1 MTKYLVTGATGNLG
15 SASVENLLKTVSAS
29 DIAVLARD
37 LEKAKRFSD
46 RGVKVFK
53 GDYFHLQSMIDA
65 FTGID
70 ELLLI
75 GAVSRSNRAPQHAN
89 MVKAIEAAKV
99 GHVVYISLQRREH
112 PKLKL
117 FEVTDV
123 ENGTERDIK
132 ASGIAY
138 TIARNTLYS
147 EAFTAFFG
155 SDDLT
160 TSGVHAFGPEGKTT
174 YAAIADLAEANAKLL
189 TDPRHR
195 NKSYDLNAN
204 KALTFREMAGVIG
217 EALGKPV
224 PFVSTTR
231 EKVIERYVSK
241 GFPPEVAEYTAG
253 FLNAVA
259 EGDFA
264 DGSSALTDILG
275 REPMPLLET
284 FKGWAA
290 AHKAR

>member
-1 MTKYLVTGATGNLG
+1 MTKYGATGATGNLG
-15 SASVENLLKTVSAS
+15 SASVENLLETVPAS
-29 DIAVLARD
+29 DISVLARD

-46 RGVKVFK
+46 RGIKVFFAV
-53 GDYFHLQSMIDA
+53 YPELQSMIDA

-89 MVKAIEAAKV
+89 MVQAVEAAKP

-123 ENGTERDIK
+123 ENGTERDIR

-147 EAFTAFFG
+147 EEDTAFFG

-160 TSGVHAFGPEGKTT
+160 TGGVHAFGPEGKTT

-189 TDPRHR
+189 NRPAPSQQELRSPRVQGAQLPRDGR
-195 NKSYDLNAN
+195 N
-204 KALTFREMAGVIG
+204 VIG

-231 EKVIERYVSK
+231 EEVIEPRR
-241 GFPPEVAEYTAG
+241 
-253 FLNAVA
+253 L
-259 EGDFA
+259 EGLPA
-264 DGSSALTDILG
+264 RSRGVHSG
-275 REPMPLLET
+275 LLERR
-284 FKGWAA
+284 G
-290 AHKAR
+290 

>member
-15 SASVENLLKTVSAS
+15 SASVENLLKTVAAS

-46 RGVKVFK
+46 HGIKVFK
-53 GDYFHLQSMIDA
+53 GDYFDLESMINA

-99 GHVVYISLQRREH
+99 GRVVYISLQRREH
-112 PKLKL
+112 PKVKL

-123 ENGTERDIK
+123 ENDTERDIK

-160 TSGVHAFGPEGKTT
+160 TSGVHAFGPAGQTT
-174 YAAIADLAEANAKLL
+174 HHPTHNITPADAKLL

-204 KALTFREMAGVIG
+204 KALSFREMAGVS
-217 EALGKPV
+217 V
-224 PFVSTTR
+224 Q
-231 EKVIERYVSK
+231 
-241 GFPPEVAEYTAG
+241 
-253 FLNAVA
+253 
-259 EGDFA
+259 
-264 DGSSALTDILG
+264 
-275 REPMPLLET
+275 
-284 FKGWAA
+284 
-290 AHKAR
+290 

>member
-1 MTKYLVTGATGNLG
+1 VPGTA
-15 SASVENLLKTVSAS
+15 APVS
-29 DIAVLARD
+29 VLARE

-46 RGVKVFK
+46 HGIKVFK
-53 GDYFHLQSMIDA
+53 GDYFDLESMINA

-99 GHVVYISLQRREH
+99 GRVVYISLQRREH
-112 PKLKL
+112 PKVKL

-123 ENGTERDIK
+123 ENDTERDIK

-147 EAFTAFFG
+147 EAYTAFFG
-155 SDDLT
+155 TDDLAT
-160 TSGVHAFGPEGKTT
+160 GGVHAFGPEGKTT
-174 YAAIADLAEANAKLL
+174 YAAMADLAEANAKLL

-195 NKSYDLNAN
+195 NRSYDLNA
-204 KALTFREMAGVIG
+204 KQVAQLSRDGRSHRRG
-217 EALGKPV
+217 LGKPV

-231 EKVIERYVSK
+231 EKVIERYISK

-259 EGDFA
+259 EGDFG
-264 DGSSALTDILG
+264 DGSSVLTDILG
-275 REPMPLLET
+275 REPIPLLET

-290 AHKAR
+290 ANKAR

>member
-1 MTKYLVTGATGNLG
+1 
-15 SASVENLLKTVSAS
+15 
-29 DIAVLARD
+29 
-37 LEKAKRFSD
+37 
-46 RGVKVFK
+46 
-53 GDYFHLQSMIDA
+53 MIDA

-89 MVKAIEAAKV
+89 MVKAIKAAKV

-112 PKLKL
+112 PTIKL

-123 ENGTERDIK
+123 ENDTERDIK

-147 EAFTAFFG
+147 EAYTAFFG

-160 TSGVHAFGPEGKTT
+160 ISGVHGFGPDGKTT

-204 KALTFREMAGVIG
+204 KSVSLREMAEIIS
-217 EALGKPV
+217 EAFGKPI
-224 PFVSTTR
+224 PFVSSTR
-231 EKVIERYVSK
+231 EKVIGRYISK
-241 GFPPEVAEYTAG
+241 GVPPEAAEYTAG

-264 DGSSALTDILG
+264 DRSPVLTDVLG
-275 REPMPLLET
+275 REPRPLLET
-284 FKGWAA
+284 FKDWVA
-290 AHKAR
+290 AHEAR